1 MIALYIRLSE
11 ADQDLSEEKEESN
24 SISNQ
29 RAYLREF
36 VSAHPEWKDETV
48 EEFVDDG
55 YSGTTFNRPA
65 FQRMLSLIKQRIV
78 NTVIVKDFSRFGRD
92 YIEVGDYMER
102 FFPFMG
108 VRFIALMEEYD
119 SDRRE
124 VGDDQDLTIVM
135 KNILNSYYSKDLS
148 QKITSTIRRRRANGE
163 FIYAARPFGY
173 LIDPEDST
181 KVIMDPVA
189 GPYVRLIF
197 DLALQGKN
205 TREIAIILNEKGIP
219 TNLEYNRRA
228 KVKGKI
234 TRPASKDSHLWKTQ
248 GVVAILK
255 NDFYCGNYV
264 SGNCRRVAT
273 GHTKMRKLRED
284 EVVRIANHHPAIVSV
299 DEFERARKVIQTSQ
313 ARTNNKPA
321 SMYPLRGKLLCAN
334 CGRVM
339 TRNERSVIGSYY
351 TCPLMY
357 KLRDDFGCSK
367 ERYNEED
374 LEALLLR
381 QLKLWFQL
389 VMDLDMEV
397 KQRDLE
403 RAVQVAE
410 IQDRIERLQVK
421 QKETQRKK
429 VALYECYS
437 EGEISSE
444 EFIPE
449 RDRLSAE
456 VDGYRAKIEAL
467 FKEEQNLRL
476 GKSKRLGEFEH
487 LLVQVRIF
495 NKEEKL
501 TREMTEAFL
510 DHVSIMD
517 PEHMEI
523 HWRWQDLVDEIRGKE
538 GR

>member
-36 VSAHPEWKDETV
+36 VRSHPEWKDEVV

-78 NTVIVKDFSRFGRD
+78 NIVIVKDFSRFGRD

-108 VRFIALMEEYD
+108 VRFIALTEEYD

-135 KNILNSYYSKDLS
+135 KNILNFYYSRDLS

-163 FIYAARPFGY
+163 FVYAARPFGY
-173 LIDPEDST
+173 LIDPADSS
-181 KVIMDPVA
+181 KVIVDPVA
-189 GPYVRLIF
+189 GSYVRLIF

-205 TREIAIILNEKGIP
+205 TREIANILNQKEIP
-219 TNLEYNRRA
+219 TSLEYNRRT
-228 KVKGKI
+228 KVKGKM

-255 NDFYCGNYV
+255 NDFYCGTYV

-273 GHTKMRKLRED
+273 GHTKMRKLNED
-284 EVVRIANHHPAIVSV
+284 EVVRIENHHPAIVSV
-299 DEFERARKVIQTSQ
+299 EEFMKAKQVIQPPHNLSG
-313 ARTNNKPA
+313 TNPVI
-321 SMYPLRGKLLCAN
+321 MYPLRGKVLCAS

-339 TRNERSVIGSYY
+339 SRNDRRVIGSFYM
-351 TCPLMY
+351 CPLVY
-357 KLRDDFGCSK
+357 ILKDGIGCTK
-367 ERYNEED
+367 ERYNEEE
-374 LEALLLR
+374 LEAIVLR

-397 KQRDLE
+397 KQRDQE

-421 QKETQRKK
+421 QKEIQRKK
-429 VALYECYS
+429 VALYERYS
-437 EGEISSE
+437 EGEIRSE

-449 RDRLSAE
+449 RDRMSAE
-456 VDGYRAKIEAL
+456 ADGYRSEIEAL

-476 GKSKRLGEFEH
+476 GKSKRQGEFEH

-495 NKEEKL
+495 NEEQKL

-510 DHVSIMD
+510 DHVTIMD
-517 PEHMEI
+517 PEHIEI
-523 HWRWQDLVDEIRGKE
+523 HWRWQDLVDEIRGKA